1 MDFGM
6 GFGFGGFETMFF
18 SMFFIIF
25 ALIIG
30 IFIVMAVKGIGTWNQ
45 NNQSP
50 RLTVDAVIVSKRMDV
65 RHHRQANHSGS
76 STSYYVTF
84 QVENGDRMEL
94 QVDCPEFGLLIVGD
108 RGRLHFQGTRYL
120 GFDRA

>member
-30 IFIVMAVKGIGTWNQ
+30 TFIVMAVKGIGTWNR

-50 RLTVDAVIVSKRMDV
+50 RLMVDAVIVSKRMDV

-84 QVENGDRMEL
+84 QVESKDRMEFSVTGTEYGML
-94 QVDCPEFGLLIVGD
+94 AEGD
-108 RGRLHFQGTRYL
+108 QGKLSFQGSRYL
-120 GFDRA
+120 SFARG